1 MRIDVEQ
8 RREKILR
15 IIINNYITNG
25 SPVSSRSICKKN
37 KVSLCPAS
45 VRNVMSDLEERGL
58 ITHLHTSAGRVPT
71 DKGYRYYVD
80 KLVQTAG
87 LTPQEQLTI
96 SKEYVA
102 KQLAFEEVMTKT
114 SKVLSD
120 FTHYAGVVSQPE
132 IKKACFKH
140 IQFTPLNQKKVCVT
154 LITNTGIA
162 RTSVVNFDFK
172 IDQEKIK
179 KIQNLMNTQ
188 LENIPLIHVKTKLR
202 KMMIEERNSFFHVLK
217 QAIELIDSSALIID
231 EKMRF
236 HLEGLS
242 NFLNLPGFDNSD
254 MIRSLIKLLDEK
266 ATLTSLV
273 NEVMQED
280 GRKRKIRVFIG
291 QENTLSFMNN
301 CAIVLGTYEI
311 DNQIIGGLGII
322 GPKRMDYGK
331 AIATVEYVAEM
342 LSEALNK
349 FVI

>member
-1 MRIDVEQ
+1 MRIDAEQ

-15 IIINNYITNG
+15 IIINNYITSG
-25 SPVSSRSICKKN
+25 SPVSSRSICWKYKIG
-37 KVSLCPAS
+37 LCPAS
-45 VRNVMSDLEERGL
+45 VRNVMADLEERGL

-87 LTPQEQLTI
+87 LTPQEQSNI
-96 SKEYVA
+96 SREYLA
-102 KQLAFEEVMTKT
+102 KQLVFEEVIRKT

-132 IKKACFKH
+132 IKKTCFKR
-140 IQFTPLNQKKVCVT
+140 IQFTLLSLRKVCVT
-154 LITNTGIA
+154 LITNTGIT

-179 KIQNLMNTQ
+179 KIQNFMNAQ
-188 LENIPLIHVKTKLR
+188 LENVPLINIKIKLR
-202 KMMIEERNSFFHVLK
+202 KMMIQERDSFFLILK
-217 QAIELIDSSALIID
+217 QSMELIDSNSLID
-231 EKMRF
+231 EEMRF
-236 HLEGLS
+236 YLEGVS
-242 NFLNLPGFDNSD
+242 NFLNLPESDNSD
-254 MIRSLIKLLDEK
+254 MVCFLIKLLDEK
-266 ATLTSLV
+266 VTLTSLIH
-273 NEVMQED
+273 EVMQED
-280 GRKRKIRVFIG
+280 GANRKIRVFIG
-291 QENTLSFMNN
+291 KENPHNFMNN

-331 AIATVEYVAEM
+331 TIATVEYVSEM
-342 LSEALNK
+342 LSEALNQ